1 MRSGRPGLVPVH
13 AVHRD
18 GPAGPVGAAL
28 GSFLGVGSG
37 LDTSGC
43 PGPIAVGRD
52 RRCHEPAGCTCSPA
66 LGCWCPG
73 GYLGVTY
80 PFGAVGPGSA
90 GRDRFSRVLPPG
102 ERTRAGRTVRVKCNG
117 ARTHARLAGARRAG
131 PRIRCQALGAEA
143 GPSPT
148 QTLTHRPGAE
158 SPGPRT
164 PPLRW
169 VRLCDVAPSRPVLW
183 HRGLGRAC
191 SPLCARPGV
200 TRAGQPCA
208 DSPGG
213 RAGGWAA
220 RCGRTGRP
228 RRPGVPGL
236 AEVWPGNAGNPKP
249 DG

>member
-1 MRSGRPGLVPVH
+1 MQPGLGLLVPRWLLGRDVPFRGGRPGV
-13 AVHRD
+13 
-18 GPAGPVGAAL
+18 
-28 GSFLGVGSG
+28 
-37 LDTSGC
+37 
-43 PGPIAVGRD
+43 
-52 RRCHEPAGCTCSPA
+52 
-66 LGCWCPG
+66 
-73 GYLGVTY
+73 
-80 PFGAVGPGSA
+80 SA

-131 PRIRCQALGAEA
+131 PRIRCQALGVEA

-169 VRLCDVAPSRPVLW
+169 VRLCGVATSRPVLW

-191 SPLCARPGV
+191 SLLGARPGV

-236 AEVWPGNAGNPKP
+236 AEAWRGNGERPGVAFLIGSAGLGSGWTAKGGTRPAAGPVAGTPGAGGPAGRGVPVYPALQRLGRGTPGTPKP
-249 DG
+249 